1 MSSQPLKLGFPRAE
15 NTKERQKNMADN
27 TKKSL
32 TVEALAVEIKK
43 ARAANKGA
51 TSKTLQQ
58 AIRDKGYTFAKD
70 KWPKAIA
77 LADKK
82 RAAPA
87 KPPMAC
93 LKSDVKSEFLQKVDG
108 VLDNSFQQAAIFF
121 RYIAEL
127 CLRNPKT
134 VVSLDSKLGKKTAFC
149 RALDLA
155 CEAGLLEKVVGYRL
169 SDTTRER
176 YRQSKAL
183 KTR

>member
-1 MSSQPLKLGFPRAE
+1 
-15 NTKERQKNMADN
+15 MADN

-32 TVEALAVEIKK
+32 SIEALAVEIKK
-43 ARAANKGA
+43 ARAASKGA
-51 TSKTLQQ
+51 TSKDLQKT
-58 AIRDKGYTFAKD
+58 IRDKGYTFAKD

-82 RAAPA
+82 RPAPA
-87 KPPMAC
+87 KPPKTHTCAC
-93 LKSDVKSEFLQKVDG
+93 LKSDVKPEFLQKVDG

-176 YRQSKAL
+176 FRQSKAL